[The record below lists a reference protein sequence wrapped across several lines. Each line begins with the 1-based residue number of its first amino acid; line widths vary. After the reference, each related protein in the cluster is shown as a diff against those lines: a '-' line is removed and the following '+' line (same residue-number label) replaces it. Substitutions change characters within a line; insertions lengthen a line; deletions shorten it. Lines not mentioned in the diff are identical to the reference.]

1 MYTLFLEHSPYFSLV
16 ALLYYRLS
24 FFLFA
29 LCYTHICFSSTPN
42 NQLRVRLG
50 EWDVRDSGERYS
62 HEEFAVQRKEVHPSY
77 EPADFRNDVALVQL
91 DRGVVFKQHILPVSF
106 FHHYYYFY
114 HLR

>member
-1 MYTLFLEHSPYFSLV
+1 MIVIAVVKSILKKS
-16 ALLYYRLS
+16 YY
-24 FFLFA
+24 
-29 LCYTHICFSSTPN
+29 STPN

-50 EWDVRDSGERYS
+50 EWDVRDAGERYT

-106 FHHYYYFY
+106 MFILFKTFSCFG
-114 HLR
+114 